1 MIEKRIERRRFLA
14 GSMVALGAALLAGC
28 AGKPGGEESRDGQ
41 SPAEETAVTVLMPGP
56 AARKDKTRSSGFS
69 ALTRE
74 RLGFSVQVEQVPRER
89 YETTLWQ
96 RMMGPQTADLF
107 YLPVGQSMGSSIYED
122 CLAPLSALLCGHEAL
137 YQAFTPRQWDCR
149 RYYRIVYAV
158 PARTSDC
165 YQLTFWARADLL
177 EKLGA
182 DPAAISDWDDL
193 QTLLVQVKQKYPQVV
208 PVVPDLGLAVPCLLQ
223 DPLNDDLGVLLNN
236 QGTEVV
242 NWYSSEEYTALC
254 RRMYQWS
261 REKLILQGACLRT
274 EPADD
279 LMAVYNGFGYFAKT
293 GGQTEKYLPDGTHL
307 TALPMGPPLLNS
319 SGLTDSWALPVHECC
334 KEEALELLELL
345 YTDAQAARLFAEEP
359 NWREMSGE
367 DRTAA
372 ARVSPAYGFV
382 FNEMS
387 LLTKISACKAVVEQ
401 YHSALLCGYLDPDE
415 ALPRFLSGLQDAG
428 IEDILANKQRQLD
441 DWLRAQR

>member
-69 ALTRE
+69 AL
-74 RLGFSVQVEQVPRER
+74 
-89 YETTLWQ
+89 
-96 RMMGPQTADLF
+96 
-107 YLPVGQSMGSSIYED
+107 
-122 CLAPLSALLCGHEAL
+122 LCGHEAL

-165 YQLTFWARADLL
+165 YQLTFWARANLL

-193 QTLLVQVKQKYPQVV
+193 HTLLVQVKQKYPQVV

-293 GGQTEKYLPDGTHL
+293 GG
-307 TALPMGPPLLNS
+307 
-319 SGLTDSWALPVHECC
+319 
-334 KEEALELLELL
+334 
-345 YTDAQAARLFAEEP
+345 
-359 NWREMSGE
+359 
-367 DRTAA
+367 
-372 ARVSPAYGFV
+372 
-382 FNEMS
+382 
-387 LLTKISACKAVVEQ
+387 
-401 YHSALLCGYLDPDE
+401 
-415 ALPRFLSGLQDAG
+415 
-428 IEDILANKQRQLD
+428 
-441 DWLRAQR
+441 